1 MIHYLVSVQTYLT
14 FQARSNETGTR
25 GKPCGLKRLMG
36 GDLWKEGGK
45 NDINGCSRMKISS
58 TRMIK

>member
-1 MIHYLVSVQTYLT
+1 MSVQTYLT
-14 FQARSNETGTR
+14 FQARSNETGTG

-45 NDINGCSRMKISS
+45 NDINGYSRMKISS